1 MNNILPLER
10 LVTAASESRLVKR
23 QEKHIQ
29 KLLQGGIEPHYK
41 ISILGKTGN
50 RDQLFDKSLSKLG
63 SKDLFIEELEA
74 TFLFDSADLKIHSS
88 LDISIDVSK
97 RSPLTAIL
105 EIRELH

>member
-10 LVTAASESRLVKR
+10 LVTAARESRLVKR

-29 KLLQGGIEPHYK
+29 KLLQGIEPHYK

-50 RDQLFDKSLSKLG
+50 RDQLFDKSLSKIG

-74 TFLFDSADLKIHSS
+74 TFLFDSADLTIHSS
-88 LDISIDVSK
+88 LDISVDVSK
-97 RSPLTAIL
+97 RFPLTAIL
-105 EIRELH
+105 EMRELH